1 MTSSLL
7 CYISLFSK
15 KSSWATNYNITFVHF
30 REKQDVKE
38 IQGLLTYSNK
48 VDLLKEIENQ

>member
-1 MTSSLL
+1 MTSTLL
-7 CYISLFSK
+7 CFISLFSK
-15 KSSWATNYNITFVHF
+15 KSSWATKNNMTVIHF

-48 VDLLKEIENQ
+48 VDL

>member
-1 MTSSLL
+1 MTSTWL

-15 KSSWATNYNITFVHF
+15 ESSWATTYNMTVIHF

-38 IQGLLTYSNK
+38 IQGLLTYTNK
-48 VDLLKEIENQ
+48 VDL